1 LVVHPPPRIASLW
14 SARATQAA
22 LAAALLGAVVVQM
35 IAEPGTWPWLVVFIL
50 APDLPLLAG
59 MRHDGVRGRLNPRAV
74 PAYNAVHV
82 YWGPALLGAA
92 SLALGPAAL
101 TGALAW
107 GLHIAIDRTVGYRL
121 RTRSGDQR
129 PRP

>member
-1 LVVHPPPRIASLW
+1 MV
-14 SARATQAA
+14 AA
-22 LAAALLGAVVVQM
+22 PA
-35 IAEPGTWPWLVVFIL
+35 TWPWLLAFAV

-59 MRHDGVRGRLNPRAV
+59 MGRDGVPGRLNPRAV
-74 PAYNAVHV
+74 PAYNALHM

-101 TGALAW
+101 TAALTW
-107 GLHIAIDRTVGYRL
+107 GLHIAIDRTVGYGL